1 MAVQVATA
9 AVRGIDALPC
19 MVEAEIGRGLPGIH
33 LIGLPDSAVR
43 ESRDRVKIAL
53 GTIGVRLPPRRIVVS
68 LTPADVKKEGAT
80 FDLPIALALMLA
92 DGSRNAPRIAQAMFL
107 GELSLE
113 GHCLPGGGVLAA
125 ARAARTAGIQRIVM
139 PAGGGGAT
147 IAAAGLEA
155 LEVATLGQAV
165 AWAEGRSEIT
175 PQVAQWDP
183 DPDGPLPFHG
193 IHGQEEAKRA
203 CLIAAA
209 GGHSLLLE
217 GPPGTGKTLLA
228 RALAGLLPDLSL
240 GDALETARI
249 EGAFGPVSRL
259 PRRPPFRAPHHTAS
273 PTALIGSLR
282 PGEVSR
288 AHGGILFLDEVPE
301 FRRDVLDA
309 LRQPIEEGQVRVAR
323 AQFNT
328 SYPARFQ
335 LVAAANPCPC
345 GWSRSDSVR
354 CTCHPSTI
362 QRYADRLSGPM
373 RDRLDMVAWVE
384 AISARMLAEEDDTSA
399 GEIGQARKRVISAR
413 VLQQKRQEGQL
424 NAHHPSPGIFRTMRC
439 SREAADTLVDAAGS
453 LCLSSR
459 SVHRVLRVARTVAD
473 LDASKD
479 VRPTDIL
486 AALAFRPRTADQNQA
501 ARL

>member
-1 MAVQVATA
+1 MAIQVATA
-9 AVRGIDALPC
+9 AVRGIDAVPC
-19 MVEAEIGRGLPGIH
+19 MVEAEVGRGLPGIQ

-92 DGSRNAPRIAQAMFL
+92 DGSRTAPRIAQAMFL

-113 GHCLPGGGVLAA
+113 GHCLPGRGALAA
-125 ARAARTAGIQRIVM
+125 AHAAREAGLRRIVL

-155 LEVATLGQAV
+155 LEVASLEEAV
-165 AWAEGRSEIT
+165 AWAEGRTEIT
-175 PQVAQWDP
+175 PQVAQWDTEP
-183 DPDGPLPFHG
+183 EAPQPFHG

-228 RALAGLLPDLSL
+228 RALAGLLPDLSV

-259 PRRPPFRAPHHTAS
+259 PLRPPFRAPHHTAS
-273 PTALIGSLR
+273 PTALIGSHR

-301 FRRDVLDA
+301 FRRDVLEA

-328 SYPARFQ
+328 VYPARFQ

-345 GWSRSDSVR
+345 GWSKSDNRR
-354 CTCHPSTI
+354 CGCHPTTI
-362 QRYADRLSGPM
+362 QRYADRLSGPL

-384 AISARMLAEEDDTSA
+384 TISARLLADEAADSMDRLDSVRDRVS
-399 GEIGQARKRVISAR
+399 GARQVQVKRHGGR
-413 VLQQKRQEGQL
+413 L
-424 NAHHPSPGIFRTMRC
+424 NAHVPSPGIFRAMQC
-439 SREAADTLVDAAGS
+439 SQEATDTLVEAAGTLS
-453 LCLSSR
+453 LSSR

-473 LDASKD
+473 LDASD
-479 VRPTDIL
+479 PVRPADIL
-486 AALAFRPRTADQNQA
+486 AALAFRPRTAAQDQA